1 MSSEAHCY
9 DTYVDLASFPGSPPP
24 FLFFVG
30 ARGEP
35 GNEANVDLN
44 HISEDILVLDKTC
57 PGSG

>member
-1 MSSEAHCY
+1 MVSAKSSCRDITCES
-9 DTYVDLASFPGSPPP
+9 VPGSPPP